1 MSNSIL
7 CKDEACIVCGQRHG
21 LERHHVMFGNPRR
34 QLAEEDG
41 LWVWLCPE
49 HHRGTYGVHGRDG
62 HELDSVLKRY
72 AQRIYEQ
79 THSREEWMERY
90 RRNYLDE

>member
-1 MSNSIL
+1 MADSIMQ
-7 CKDEACIVCGQRHG
+7 KDKECIVCGTHNG
-21 LERHHVMFGNPRR
+21 LEKHHVLFGNPKR
-34 QLAEEDG
+34 QMSEEDG

-62 HELDSVLKRY
+62 HEMDMTLKEFAQKRY
-72 AQRIYEQ
+72 EE
-79 THSREEWMERY
+79 THSRDEWMERY